1 MTQADYKYRIDVTRL
16 PSRLYH
22 HLMFFF
28 QKTIWRGSG
37 GQSHAEDI
45 GYVFTRLPVPPLF
58 PPLYFWEKLVRRH
71 HWGTT
76 NSRFGGFD
84 GRDTDPESLV
94 VKDKRFLWSNPIKVN
109 KSSIKSE
116 LVRIWPM
123 RSESK
128 SNLSKIA
135 AGFSGN
141 WIQRNRK
148 HKPKMKTKY
157 RYCSCL
163 HEWEITLNTEW
174 RAKDRVYQLLSKAE
188 LYPENIRQ
196 SIFLT
201 HYNAFCSLLR

>member
-1 MTQADYKYRIDVTRL
+1 MFLLGCRF
-16 PSRLYH
+16 RLYS
-22 HLMFFF
+22 LPYTFE
-28 QKTIWRGSG
+28 KNWCG
-37 GQSHAEDI
+37 DI
-45 GYVFTRLPVPPLF
+45 TGAPPVAVL
-58 PPLYFWEKLVRRH
+58 
-71 HWGTT
+71 
-76 NSRFGGFD
+76 GGFD
-84 GRDTDPESLV
+84 ERDTDPESLV